1 MSDSAGMNEHDL
13 FEGGE
18 SKSSSQESGLCSTMM
33 AIDESM
39 GSLEEISDNLHQH
52 LNTHLDHTSLLQY
65 ELDTLRAQLVE
76 KNRLISTQQVTIKQL
91 QNALKANQK
100 ELEDL
105 KKTSEMEITCKNETI
120 DLLQTD
126 LIDCQQQYANCIQQ
140 IMNQNRVLSEIR
152 DDDAVLVE
160 KIAHLEKKLRKTGKT
175 TETQTDIPPSCGD
188 KNDRQTYCSFKSSP
202 PPFSPPPPFHYHNRA
217 VNAQPS
223 FGSFHSDAANGQADS
238 CSPQF
243 THHNSAQGKSTLAQ
257 QGRYAESKSD
267 SQQFPWSQFQDLL
280 SEVRQI
286 QKLLQSTGERSG
298 RDTAKAPLGNANSI
312 RTDDL
317 TGFWDTIAEE
327 RQQRLQLDHSLR
339 QMELDVL
346 EVKTQVQSCKARFQN
361 YQPSASPHWNC
372 CPPKFCCSPTHE
384 MVKHC
389 SCVDEIPVPHS
400 KLRSSTSLFTL
411 V

>member
-13 FEGGE
+13 FEGCE
-18 SKSSSQESGLCSTMM
+18 SKSSSQESGLCSTMI

-52 LNTHLDHTSLLQY
+52 LNTHLDHTSVLQY
-65 ELDTLRAQLVE
+65 ELDTVRAQLAE

-91 QNALKANQK
+91 QDALKANQK

-105 KKTSEMEITCKNETI
+105 KRTSEVEITCKNETI
-120 DLLQTD
+120 DILQTD

-160 KIAHLEKKLRKTGKT
+160 KIAQLEKKLRKNGKT
-175 TETQTDIPPSCGD
+175 TATQTDIPQSCGD
-188 KNDRQTYCSFKSSP
+188 KNDRQTHCSFKSSP
-202 PPFSPPPPFHYHNRA
+202 PPFSPPPPFHHHCRS
-217 VNAQPS
+217 VNTQPS
-223 FGSFHSDAANGQADS
+223 LGDAIDGRADS
-238 CSPQF
+238 CSPHF
-243 THHNSAQGKSTLAQ
+243 THHKSAQSKSQSAQ
-257 QGRYAESKSD
+257 QGWYVESKPD

-286 QKLLQSTGERSG
+286 QKPLQSTDERSG
-298 RDTAKAPLGNANSI
+298 RDTATVHPRNGNVI
-312 RTDDL
+312 RADDL
-317 TGFWDTIAEE
+317 TGFWNTIAEE

-361 YQPSASPHWNC
+361 YQPSAPPHWNC

-389 SCVDEIPVPHS
+389 SCVDEIPVPHP

>member
-18 SKSSSQESGLCSTMM
+18 SKSSSQESGLCSTMI

-52 LNTHLDHTSLLQY
+52 LNTHLDHTSVLQY
-65 ELDTLRAQLVE
+65 ELDTVRAQLAE

-91 QNALKANQK
+91 QDALKANQK
-100 ELEDL
+100 ELEEL
-105 KKTSEMEITCKNETI
+105 KRTSEV
-120 DLLQTD
+120 
-126 LIDCQQQYANCIQQ
+126 Q

-160 KIAHLEKKLRKTGKT
+160 KIAQLEKKLRKNGKT
-175 TETQTDIPPSCGD
+175 TATQTDIPQSWGD
-188 KNDRQTYCSFKSSP
+188 KNDKQAYCSYRSSP
-202 PPFSPPPPFHYHNRA
+202 PPFSPPPPFHYHSRA
-217 VNAQPS
+217 VNTQPS
-223 FGSFHSDAANGQADS
+223 LGDATDCRADS
-238 CSPQF
+238 RSPQF
-243 THHNSAQGKSTLAQ
+243 THHKSTQNRSTSAQ
-257 QGRYAESKSD
+257 QGRYSESE

-298 RDTAKAPLGNANSI
+298 RDTAPVHPGNGNVI
-312 RTDDL
+312 RVDDL
-317 TGFWDTIAEE
+317 TGFWNTIAEE

-361 YQPSASPHWNC
+361 YQPSAPPHWNC

-389 SCVDEIPVPHS
+389 SCVDEIPVPNP